1 MSYGKLNIWIRYS
14 DCRLITD
21 CWRTDLVI
29 KTCGGEPLVDMDPTI
44 IEKLRVRY
52 EDYKDVQVQD
62 YKKERRIWLS
72 PEGHRGG
79 KPIYHIEV
87 DVPPGCYVVWTR
99 VCYKG
104 NEETNKVMVIVGCGE
119 EACVNLLL
127 DAVETCTDELFHP
140 LLERAVDMRIPKR
153 DLQMVA
159 KVLMA
164 VAEKPKKEVAA
175 ELGQRAEE
183 VKDMKDPGLQKA
195 IGTIMEMVKA
205 MPAERDPQDYR
216 KQ

>member
-14 DCRLITD
+14 DCSLITD

-29 KTCGGEPLVDMDPTI
+29 KTCSGEPLVDMDPTI
-44 IEKLRVRY
+44 IEKLRAQY
-52 EDYKDVQVQD
+52 EDYKYVEKHD
-62 YKKERRIWLS
+62 YAKEKRIKLS
-72 PEGHRGG
+72 PDGVPGG
-79 KPIYHIEV
+79 RPVYHIEI

-99 VCYKG
+99 VCYKR
-104 NEETNKVMVIVGCGE
+104 NEETNKVMAIVGCGS

-127 DAVETCTDELFHP
+127 DAVETCSNELFHP
-140 LLERAVDMRIPKR
+140 LLERAVEMRIPKR

-175 ELGQRAEE
+175 ELDQRAEE

-205 MPAERDPQDYR
+205 MPVERDPQDYK